1 MLIFVLHLFELA
13 FLIAAATI
21 KHREKIPRLGGA
33 SVPKPPNQLIRKT
46 NLVPKPQALLSSIKL
61 TLETMF

>member
-1 MLIFVLHLFELA
+1 MYLNLLVF
-13 FLIAAATI
+13 AT
-21 KHREKIPRLGGA
+21 KKTEKIPRLGGA

-46 NLVPKPQALLSSIKL
+46 NLVPKPQALLSSIKP